1 MTHSSSHSE
10 FSDVSKEIQF
20 GSVDMS
26 FKEGTAQK
34 FCESFRM
41 MEIYIMSTHIAPADI
56 FRFVM
61 EMTER
66 ALLQGLPLEAEKGFI
81 LRLFQYTSIS
91 NMSRRIYELWD
102 KSYISSP
109 TFLTQKPFLLFLLLG
124 RLVYDFERINTFVPA
139 LV

>member
-1 MTHSSSHSE
+1 
-10 FSDVSKEIQF
+10 
-20 GSVDMS
+20 
-26 FKEGTAQK
+26 
-34 FCESFRM
+34 
-41 MEIYIMSTHIAPADI
+41 
-56 FRFVM
+56 M

-66 ALLQGLPLEAEKGFI
+66 ALLQSLPLEAEKGFI

-91 NMSRRIYELWD
+91 NMSRRIYGLWD